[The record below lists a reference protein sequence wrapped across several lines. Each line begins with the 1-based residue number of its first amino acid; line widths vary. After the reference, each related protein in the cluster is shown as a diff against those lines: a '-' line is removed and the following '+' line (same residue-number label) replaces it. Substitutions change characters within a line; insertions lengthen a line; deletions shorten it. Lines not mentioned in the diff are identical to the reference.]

1 MGVGCGDWLGPN
13 NRHLMKIKHIAEA
26 LCLGSFESCAKT
38 IIPPWAEGADDLP
51 SRNAWM
57 QVQTLRRQRAELLE
71 IWPHKKATLDEQ
83 FNDTVMVLAAEVYD
97 ALYDITA

>member
-1 MGVGCGDWLGPN
+1 
-13 NRHLMKIKHIAEA
+13 
-26 LCLGSFESCAKT
+26 
-38 IIPPWAEGADDLP
+38 
-51 SRNAWM
+51 M

-83 FNDTVMVLAAEVYD
+83 FNDTVMVIAAEVYD